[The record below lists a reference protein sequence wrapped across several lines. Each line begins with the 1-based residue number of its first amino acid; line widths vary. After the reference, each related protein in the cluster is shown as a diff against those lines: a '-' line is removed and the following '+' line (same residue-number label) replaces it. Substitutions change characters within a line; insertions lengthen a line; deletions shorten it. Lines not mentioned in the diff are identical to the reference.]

1 MSRTNW
7 FNVIPLEIF
16 DMIVKDHFITV
27 FFDRKCI
34 LDFDPFQVFLK
45 VSVIDTFFRERF
57 LFLLQEAFEAS
68 EWKKEGYLMIEND
81 MGKFEDIYVNF
92 WTVFI
97 RWVKFQNN
105 YVEFSMI
112 GPNKYFTRD
121 INIFFKEV
129 EDRIYSNIENIM
141 QRIKKCKF
149 ASGNKEVCNLRGGW
163 YANIRNTMYRIMVG
177 RFSGGIDDVCNSR
190 GGCFYEFK
198 MCLWSLEYI
207 YDDENETCLYF
218 KEFHRL
224 LKEANS
230 YQQISKL
237 IDLIDETLNSYGD
250 YRFNV
255 RKEIKKKIF

>member
-16 DMIVKDHFITV
+16 DMT
-27 FFDRKCI
+27 
-34 LDFDPFQVFLK
+34 
-45 VSVIDTFFRERF
+45 F

-81 MGKFEDIYVNF
+81 MGKFEEVYVNF
-92 WTVFI
+92 WTVFV
-97 RWVKFQNN
+97 RWVKYQNN
-105 YVEFSMI
+105 YVEFAII

-129 EDRIYSNIENIM
+129 EDRIYSNIKDIM

-149 ASGNKEVCNLRGGW
+149 ASRNKEVCNLRG
-163 YANIRNTMYRIMVG
+163 V
-177 RFSGGIDDVCNSR
+177 

-207 YDDENETCLYF
+207 YDEENETCLYF

-230 YQQISKL
+230 CEQISKL

-250 YRFNV
+250 YRFNE
-255 RKEIKKKIF
+255 EIKKKTLRTSFAIPERVSFDFSKSYHALIVQNNIPEVQ